1 MIDPGVSWAG
11 FALAVLLIELTP
23 GPNMGW
29 LVTLTLAE
37 GRRAGLGAI
46 AGIALGLAANAALS
60 VLAASLILAQGP
72 ALTQG
77 VSLLAAAMMAWLA
90 WEAWRD
96 AGESSP
102 TATPR
107 RASPRLV
114 NQRHA
119 VAGFVINLLNPKAA
133 LFFITVMPQFIPG
146 GRPSFVQGLTM
157 AAISVTI
164 ATLIHLALVFG
175 AARARSVLM
184 AEARARLVRKVL
196 ALAMLGV
203 AVWFAAKAFA

>member
-1 MIDPGVSWAG
+1 M
-11 FALAVLLIELTP
+11 LIELTP

-46 AGIALGLAANAALS
+46 IGIALGLSANAALS
-60 VLAASLILAQGP
+60 VLAASIILAQGP
-72 ALTQG
+72 ALSQA

-96 AGESSP
+96 SGESSP

-107 RASPRLV
+107 NA

-119 VAGFVINLLNPKAA
+119 LAGFAINLLNPKSA

-146 GRPSFVQGLTM
+146 GQPRFVQGLTM
-157 AAISVTI
+157 AAISVSI
-164 ATLIHLALVFG
+164 ATAIHLALVFG
-175 AARARSVLM
+175 AEQARGVLM
-184 AEARARLVRKVL
+184 AKARAQVVRRVL
-196 ALAMLGV
+196 AIAMLAV
-203 AVWFAAKAFA
+203 AAWFVAKALG